1 MNKKKLVYINLGGFG
16 DTDVTVLKHLNKVYD
31 LTWFLIDEP
40 NKNVNISKDEAV
52 DYAKENSIKLIVCTR
67 LFRVRSLKNLSFF
80 MNIRNQ
86 INKIGPD
93 LIFTCMSEWGWM
105 LQVPMIK
112 CKKIVYGIHD
122 VKMHSYNKS
131 FRLSLAW
138 KLKILTTGL
147 LYKYP
152 CVFSKNQQKLY
163 SDTYHKSIPNLGM
176 SYKNFGSSLLKVSD
190 ISNGVKLLFFGSI
203 NIYKGLD
210 LLIDAIEELY
220 ADGIKNVSL
229 TIAGKGNAWSDCQKR
244 IKHNDLFNLK
254 IRFVD
259 NAEIPDLFSTHHFLV
274 LPYRDA
280 TQSGPLLTSLF
291 YGLPIIAPN
300 FGCFSDTY
308 NEESA
313 ILYKQGSLK
322 EAIYIASN
330 ITVDDYRVK
339 VENCRKIRDTFS
351 EENIAKKYIGY
362 FNELIEN
369 K

>member
-40 NKNVNISKDEAV
+40 NKNVNISKNEAMA
-52 DYAKENSIKLIVCTR
+52 YANENSIKLLICTR

-80 MNIRNQ
+80 INIRNQ
-86 INKIGPD
+86 INEIGPD
-93 LIFTCMSEWGWM
+93 VIFTCMSEWGWM

-122 VKMHSYNKS
+122 VKMHSYKRS
-131 FRLSLAW
+131 LRLSLAW
-138 KLKILTTGL
+138 KFKTMVTGV

-163 SDTYHKSIPNLGM
+163 SETYHKNIPNLGM
-176 SYKNFGSSLLKVSD
+176 SYKNFGSSLLKVSN

-322 EAIYIASN
+322 DAIYIASN

-351 EENIAKKYIGY
+351 EETIAKKYIGY
-362 FNELIEN
+362 FNELIE

>member
-1 MNKKKLVYINLGGFG
+1 MNKKKLVYINFDGFG

-40 NKNVNISKDEAV
+40 NKNVNISKNEAMA
-52 DYAKENSIKLIVCTR
+52 YANENSIKLLICTR
-67 LFRVRSLKNLSFF
+67 LFRVRSLKNLFF
-80 MNIRNQ
+80 FINIRNQ
-86 INKIGPD
+86 INEIGPD
-93 LIFTCMSEWGWM
+93 VIFTCMSEWGWM

-122 VKMHSYNKS
+122 VKMHSYKRS
-131 FRLSLAW
+131 LRLSLAW
-138 KLKILTTGL
+138 KFKTMATGV

-163 SDTYHKSIPNLGM
+163 FETYHKNIPNLGM

-190 ISNGVKLLFFGSI
+190 ISNSVKLLFFGSI

-259 NAEIPDLFSTHHFLV
+259 NAEIPDLFSSHHFLV

-308 NEESA
+308 NKESA
-313 ILYKQGSLK
+313 ILYKQGFLK
-322 EAIYIASN
+322 EAIFLASN
-330 ITVDDYRVK
+330 ITADDYIIM
-339 VENCRKIRDTFS
+339 VENCRKIRDSFS
-351 EENIAKKYIGY
+351 EENIAKKYIEY
-362 FNELIEN
+362 FNELIYN

>member
-1 MNKKKLVYINLGGFG
+1 
-16 DTDVTVLKHLNKVYD
+16 
-31 LTWFLIDEP
+31 
-40 NKNVNISKDEAV
+40 
-52 DYAKENSIKLIVCTR
+52 
-67 LFRVRSLKNLSFF
+67 
-80 MNIRNQ
+80 
-86 INKIGPD
+86 
-93 LIFTCMSEWGWM
+93 MSEWGWM

-122 VKMHSYNKS
+122 VKMHSYKRS
-131 FRLSLAW
+131 LRLSLAW
-138 KLKILTTGL
+138 KFKTMATGV

-163 SDTYHKSIPNLGM
+163 FETYHKNIPNLGM

-351 EENIAKKYIGY
+351 EETIAKKYIGY
-362 FNELIEN
+362 FNGLIEN
-369 K
+369 

>member
-40 NKNVNISKDEAV
+40 NKNVNISKNEAMA
-52 DYAKENSIKLIVCTR
+52 YANENSIKLLICTR
-67 LFRVRSLKNLSFF
+67 LFRVRSLKNLFF
-80 MNIRNQ
+80 FINIRNQ
-86 INKIGPD
+86 INEIGPD
-93 LIFTCMSEWGWM
+93 VIFTCMSEWGWM

-122 VKMHSYNKS
+122 VKMHSYKRS
-131 FRLSLAW
+131 LRLSLAW
-138 KLKILTTGL
+138 KFKTMATGV

-163 SDTYHKSIPNLGM
+163 FETYHKNIPNLGM

-190 ISNGVKLLFFGSI
+190 ISNSVKLLFFGSI

-259 NAEIPDLFSTHHFLV
+259 NAEIPDLFSSHHFLV

-280 TQSGPLLTSLF
+280 TQSGPLFTSLF

-308 NEESA
+308 NKESA
-313 ILYKQGSLK
+313 ILYKQGFLK
-322 EAIYIASN
+322 EAIFLASN
-330 ITVDDYRVK
+330 ITADDYIIM
-339 VENCRKIRDTFS
+339 VENCRKIRDSFS
-351 EENIAKKYIGY
+351 EENIAKKYIS
-362 FNELIEN
+362 FTRDSSH
-369 K
+369 

>member
-1 MNKKKLVYINLGGFG
+1 M
-16 DTDVTVLKHLNKVYD
+16 
-31 LTWFLIDEP
+31 
-40 NKNVNISKDEAV
+40 
-52 DYAKENSIKLIVCTR
+52 
-67 LFRVRSLKNLSFF
+67 
-80 MNIRNQ
+80 
-86 INKIGPD
+86 
-93 LIFTCMSEWGWM
+93 
-105 LQVPMIK
+105 
-112 CKKIVYGIHD
+112 
-122 VKMHSYNKS
+122 
-131 FRLSLAW
+131 
-138 KLKILTTGL
+138 
-147 LYKYP
+147 
-152 CVFSKNQQKLY
+152 
-163 SDTYHKSIPNLGM
+163 
-176 SYKNFGSSLLKVSD
+176 
-190 ISNGVKLLFFGSI
+190 
-203 NIYKGLD
+203 
-210 LLIDAIEELY
+210 LIDAIEELY

-351 EENIAKKYIGY
+351 EETIAKKYIGY
-362 FNELIEN
+362 FNGLIEN
-369 K
+369 

>member
-16 DTDVTVLKHLNKVYD
+16 DTDITVLKHLNKVYD

-52 DYAKENSIKLIVCTR
+52 DYANENSIKLIVCTR

-86 INKIGPD
+86 INKIKPD
-93 LIFTCMSEWGWM
+93 LIFTCMAEWGWM
-105 LQVPMIK
+105 LQVPLIK

-122 VKMHSYNKS
+122 VKMHSYKKS
-131 FRLSLAW
+131 LLLSLTW
-138 KLKILTTGL
+138 KLNTLAMGV

-152 CVFSKNQQKLY
+152 CVFSKNQQKVY
-163 SDTYHKSIPNLGM
+163 YDIFHKNIPNLGM
-176 SYKNFGSSLLKVSD
+176 SYKNFGTSSLKASD
-190 ISNGVKLLFFGSI
+190 ITNGVKLLFFGSI

-210 LLIDAIEELY
+210 LLIDAIEALY
-220 ADGIKNVSL
+220 ADGITNVSL
-229 TIAGKGNAWSDCQKR
+229 TIAGKGESWSDCQRR
-244 IKHNDLFNLK
+244 IIHHELFNLK
-254 IRFVD
+254 IKFVD
-259 NAEIPDLFSTHHFLV
+259 NEEIPDLFSSHHFLV

-291 YGLPIIAPN
+291 YGLPIIAPD

-308 NEESA
+308 NKESA
-313 ILYKQGSLK
+313 ILYKQGFLK
-322 EAIYIASN
+322 EAIYLASN
-330 ITVDDYRVK
+330 ITADDYRIK
-339 VENCRKIRDTFS
+339 VENCWKIRDSFS
-351 EENIAKKYIGY
+351 EENIAKKYIE
-362 FNELIEN
+362 FFKELIEN